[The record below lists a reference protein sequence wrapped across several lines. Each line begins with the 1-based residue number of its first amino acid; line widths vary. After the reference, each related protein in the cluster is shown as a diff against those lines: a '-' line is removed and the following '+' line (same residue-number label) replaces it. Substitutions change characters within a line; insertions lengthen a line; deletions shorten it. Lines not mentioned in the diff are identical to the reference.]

1 MNIDFTNEITYQT
14 ARSGGKGG
22 QNVNKVETTVEARW
36 NVSESELF
44 TPDQKS
50 RIQLKLKNRIN
61 KDGVLAVQ
69 CSETRSQLENK
80 LISTKRILEIVNKS
94 LIQAKKR
101 KTTKIP
107 KSSIEKRLAT
117 KRINSLKKAHRRGGH
132 ED

>member
-22 QNVNKVETTVEARW
+22 QNVNKVETRVEARW
-36 NVSESELF
+36 NISVSELV
-44 TPDQKS
+44 TPEQKA
-50 RIQLKLKNRIN
+50 RILLRLKNQIN
-61 KDGVLAVQ
+61 KEGVLIVQ

-101 KTTKIP
+101 KATKTP
-107 KSSIEKRLAT
+107 KSSIEKRLEA

>member
-22 QNVNKVETTVEARW
+22 QNVNKVETRVEARW
-36 NVSESELF
+36 NISVSELV
-44 TPDQKS
+44 TPEQKA
-50 RIQLKLKNRIN
+50 RVLLKLKNQIN
-61 KDGVLAVQ
+61 KEGVLIVQ

-101 KTTKIP
+101 KATKTP
-107 KSSIEKRLAT
+107 KSSIEKRLET

>member
-1 MNIDFTNEITYQT
+1 MNIDFTNEIAYQT

-22 QNVNKVETTVEARW
+22 QNVNKVETRVEARW
-36 NVSESELF
+36 NISASELV
-44 TPDQKS
+44 TPEQKA
-50 RIQLKLKNRIN
+50 RILLKLKNHIN
-61 KDGVLAVQ
+61 KEGVLIVQ

-101 KTTKIP
+101 KATKIP
-107 KSSIEKRLAT
+107 RSSIEKRLET
-117 KRINSLKKAHRRGGH
+117 KRINSLKKAHRGGGH